1 MNESLRL
8 NRPIYGGGGIS
19 PDRFVPLDTAD
30 FTKYYRDVTAK
41 GVINQYAISYVDANR
56 KELKRR
62 FKTDD
67 DFVKGFDV
75 DSSMLHDLY
84 ARAAKEGVALNEEQ
98 ARQSEPLFKMIL
110 KGLIGRDIY
119 DQPTYFKVYNEYD
132 PIFREA
138 YRLINSPEYDAILR
152 KP

>member
-1 MNESLRL
+1 MLTQTE
-8 NRPIYGGGGIS
+8 
-19 PDRFVPLDTAD
+19 
-30 FTKYYRDVTAK
+30 
-41 GVINQYAISYVDANR
+41 

-138 YRLINSPEYDAILR
+138 YRLINSTEYDAILR

>member
-1 MNESLRL
+1 
-8 NRPIYGGGGIS
+8 
-19 PDRFVPLDTAD
+19 
-30 FTKYYRDVTAK
+30 
-41 GVINQYAISYVDANR
+41 
-56 KELKRR
+56 
-62 FKTDD
+62 
-67 DFVKGFDV
+67 
-75 DSSMLHDLY
+75 MLHDLY